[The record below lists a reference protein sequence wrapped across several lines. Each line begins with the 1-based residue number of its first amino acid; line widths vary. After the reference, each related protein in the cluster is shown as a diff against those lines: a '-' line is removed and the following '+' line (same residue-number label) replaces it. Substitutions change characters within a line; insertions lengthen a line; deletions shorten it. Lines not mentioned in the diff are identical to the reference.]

1 MNDQEQLSTAGA
13 SRRAVLTGG
22 GAVCLALLLGACGS
36 DDDTTTANTGATGGA
51 PTGGGDTPTS
61 GAAAGG
67 GSAGTV
73 LAKAADVPAGGGLL
87 AGTVMLVK
95 LADGTVKAYDAHCP
109 HMGTLVNPP
118 QDGKLEC
125 PNHHSFFQAADGA
138 KISGPSPTGLKDIPV
153 KVDGGNIVTT
163 A

>member
-22 GAVCLALLLGACGS
+22 GAACLALLLGACGS
-36 DDDTTTANTGATGGA
+36 DDDNAVANTGATGGA
-51 PTGGGDTPTS
+51 PTGGGETPTS
-61 GAAAGG
+61 DAPAGG

-73 LAKAADVPAGGGLL
+73 LAKAADVPADGGLL

-109 HMGTLVNPP
+109 HKGVLISPP
-118 QDGKLEC
+118 KGGKLEC
-125 PNHHSFFQAADGA
+125 PAHHSLFQAADGA
-138 KISGPSPTGLKDIPV
+138 KISGPTPGGLKDIPV
-153 KVDGGNIVTT
+153 KVDGGNVVTT